1 MITATWKNQRVRVLD
16 VIAEI
21 IVGEIEPHLWKV
33 PFYDLTDLLIEK
45 DALPFDYKS
54 DYVSQDNLRSED

>member
-33 PFYDLTDLLIEK
+33 PFYDLTNVLIEK

-54 DYVSQDNLRSED
+54 DYVSQDNLRSEE